1 MYLAVIVGNGA
12 VGVAVE
18 LRKLVHILPHCL
30 AAGVED
36 VGPIA
41 VDLYALHFL
50 GVDIPGNV
58 AALINHKARFAR
70 LFCFLGKHRTVKACA
85 YDEIIVMVHPCFSFF
100 LDSGSFLESGFFW
113 LSRYWSMAV
122 WMRARAASGVIC
134 LSWAAAMVWWP
145 PPPRLSMMT

>member
-1 MYLAVIVGNGA
+1 MIIGNGT

-18 LRKLVHILPHCL
+18 FRELVHILPHCL

-36 VGPIA
+36 VGTIA
-41 VDLYALHFL
+41 VDLNALHFL
-50 GVDIPGNV
+50 GIDIPGNV

-70 LFCFLGKHRTVKACA
+70 LFCLLGEHRTVKACA

-113 LSRYWSMAV
+113 LSRYWSIAV